1 MLCQTLLN
9 RIFRRTAIVFLS
21 LFSLSWSMSI
31 YAQTDAYPQRSVR
44 IVVPVSAGGSTDK
57 IARLIAEKL
66 STAWG
71 QTVIVENVTGAGGAI
86 GAAQVARA
94 KPDGY
99 TLVLHSDAIVLNTI
113 LIKNPPYTLN
123 DLTGVMR
130 LVVNPQVLV
139 SNPNFEAKTFKEY
152 IEYAKKNPG
161 KLSMGLPT
169 SGGIAHIA
177 HEVLAKAADIKVN
190 YIPYKG
196 GAPAALDAMAGHID
210 ATVITLAAVSEQIK
224 GGKLRALAVTTDYRS
239 PVFPDVPTMA
249 ESGYPAV
256 NIESWQGMLA
266 PKGTPSAILEKINK
280 DVVAIVR
287 DPANVKQIEALGF
300 SVSTNSVPAF
310 NTMLQDVRKKYSE
323 IIKQAGI
330 VQQ

>member
-1 MLCQTLLN
+1 MFTRTLPK
-9 RIFRRTAIVFLS
+9 RIAAIFLS
-21 LFSLSWSMSI
+21 FAGVSLSTSLF
-31 YAQTDAYPQRSVR
+31 AQTDSYPQRSVR

-71 QTVIVENVTGAGGAI
+71 QTVVVENVTGAGGAI
-86 GAAQVARA
+86 GASQVARS

-113 LIKNPPYTLN
+113 LMKNPPYTLN

-130 LVVNPQVLV
+130 VVVNPQVLV
-139 SNPNFEAKTFKEY
+139 SNPNFQAKTFKEY
-152 IEYAKKNPG
+152 VEYAKTNSG
-161 KLSMGLPT
+161 KISLGLPT

-196 GAPAALDAMAGHID
+196 GAPAALDTMAGHID
-210 ATVITLAAVSEQIK
+210 ATVITLAAVTEQIK

-256 NIESWQGMLA
+256 NIESWQGDTCA
-266 PKGTPSAILEKINK
+266 K
-280 DVVAIVR
+280 R
-287 DPANVKQIEALGF
+287 Y
-300 SVSTNSVPAF
+300 TNGNS
-310 NTMLQDVRKKYSE
+310 
-323 IIKQAGI
+323 
-330 VQQ
+330 

>member
-1 MLCQTLLN
+1 MFTRMLPK
-9 RIFRRTAIVFLS
+9 RIAAIFFSIAGASLSAS
-21 LFSLSWSMSI
+21 LF
-31 YAQTDAYPQRSVR
+31 AQTDSYPQRSVR

-71 QTVIVENVTGAGGAI
+71 QTVVVENVTGAGGAI
-86 GAAQVARA
+86 GASQVARS

-113 LIKNPPYTLN
+113 LMKNPPYTLN

-130 LVVNPQVLV
+130 VVVNPQVLV
-139 SNPNFEAKTFKEY
+139 SNPNFQAKTFKEY
-152 IEYAKKNPG
+152 VDYAKKNPG
-161 KLSMGLPT
+161 KISLGLPT

-196 GAPAALDAMAGHID
+196 GAPAALDTMAGHID
-210 ATVITLAAVSEQIK
+210 ATVITLAAVTEQIK

-256 NIESWQGMLA
+256 NIESWQGILA
-266 PKGTPSAILEKINK
+266 PKGTPTAILEKINK

-287 DPANVKQIEALGF
+287 DSANIKQIEALGF
-300 SVSTNSVPAF
+300 SVSVNSVPAF
-310 NTMLQDVRKKYSE
+310 NAMLQDVRKKYAE
-323 IIKQAGI
+323 IITQAGI